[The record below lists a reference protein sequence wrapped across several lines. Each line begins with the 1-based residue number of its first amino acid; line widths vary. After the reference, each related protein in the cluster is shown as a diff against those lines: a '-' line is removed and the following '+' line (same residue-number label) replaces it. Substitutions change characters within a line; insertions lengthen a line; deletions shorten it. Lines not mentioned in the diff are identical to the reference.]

1 MKSEV
6 YSWRVS
12 TDTKMAL
19 EREARKAGISVS
31 ALLDRIS
38 QEWLLAKR
46 AADRDS
52 TEEQARLHAAAA
64 KVIGTISSGESG
76 RSENVRSIV
85 RNRLR
90 KRYDR

>member
-12 TDTKMAL
+12 TDTKMDL

-31 ALLDRIS
+31 VLLDRIS

-52 TEEQARLHAAAA
+52 TEEQARLHAAAD
-64 KVIGTISSGESG
+64 KVIGTISAGKNY
-76 RSENVRSIV
+76 SENVRTEV
-85 RNRLR
+85 RKRLR
-90 KRYDR
+90 KRYGR